1 MEINIYEIINMYKN
15 LNRKQQLLIDN
26 LIEIS
31 YQIVY
36 LKKNSK
42 NSKIK
47 KKKPEARSKGYC
59 AIHFI

>member
-36 LKKNSK
+36 LKKEQ
-42 NSKIK
+42 K
-47 KKKPEARSKGYC
+47 KLQDKKEKT
-59 AIHFI
+59 